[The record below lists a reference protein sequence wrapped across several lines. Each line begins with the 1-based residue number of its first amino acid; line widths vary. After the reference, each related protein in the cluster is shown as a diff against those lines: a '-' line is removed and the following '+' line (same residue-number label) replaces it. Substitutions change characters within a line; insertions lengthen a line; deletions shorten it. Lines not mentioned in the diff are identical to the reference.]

1 MIELN
6 IPAIHCGGCA
16 KTVTRLV
23 GEIDPAARVDIDVDS
38 KRVSIE
44 TDASRD
50 AIVAR
55 LAEAGFEPA

>member
-23 GEIDPAARVDIDVDS
+23 GEIDPAARVDIDVES
-38 KRVSIE
+38 RRVSIE